1 MYKKPA
7 NIVLLPYLLSAA
19 ERGKFAVGAF
29 NPRYTA
35 MISPVL
41 HHGGVL
47 MQSPLIVQMAQVGV
61 GVISII
67 SFPFCRVFLASCHG

>member
-1 MYKKPA
+1 MFIKPA
-7 NIVLLPYLLSAA
+7 NVFLLPYLLSVA

-41 HHGGVL
+41 RGEQQ
-47 MQSPLIVQMAQVGV
+47 MRSPVIIQIAQVELELYKLSV
-61 GVISII
+61 TH
-67 SFPFCRVFLASCHG
+67 FAEYFLEIM